1 MSSAWGNSWASVWGN
16 SWGSTG
22 AVVSQPPQVGDN
34 QFWRKG
40 KRPFPRYW
48 WEKDPLNIPDDL
60 PLIDLLEEVEAE
72 ELALLEFI
80 DTVGDDHTSN
90 EILRVLRAY
99 AEILH
104 DQAEMKRASAE
115 MQRELSKETVKK
127 ANRRKAIAILL
138 N

>member
-1 MSSAWGNSWASVWGN
+1 MASAWGKSWGNSWNGA
-16 SWGSTG
+16 WGSIATI
-22 AVVSQPPQVGDN
+22 QPQVGDN
-34 QFWRKG
+34 RFWRKG

-60 PLIDLLEEVEAE
+60 PLIDLLEEVEKE
-72 ELALLEFI
+72 EIALLEFI

-104 DQAEMKRASAE
+104 DQAEMKRASIE
-115 MQRELSKETVKK
+115 MQRELKRETIRKS
-127 ANRRKAIAILL
+127 NHRKAIAILL